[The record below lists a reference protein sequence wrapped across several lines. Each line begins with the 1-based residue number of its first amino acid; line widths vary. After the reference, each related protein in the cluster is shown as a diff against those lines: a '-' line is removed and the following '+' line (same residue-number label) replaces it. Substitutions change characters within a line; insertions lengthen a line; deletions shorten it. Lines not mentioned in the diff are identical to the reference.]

1 MSILAR
7 LRAPGGCP
15 WDREQTLDSIKPYT
29 LEEVYEVFDAIERR
43 DMADLREELGDY
55 LLQAVFYAR
64 IAEEAGHFSIADS
77 LDSINEKLIRRHPH
91 VFGDSTARTADD
103 VKLRWDE
110 IKKSEKPAT
119 TAGLLDGVPRSQP
132 ALAEAQ
138 AIAHKAAKVG
148 FDWPDAAPV
157 LEKLREEIGELERA
171 ATPAERAEE
180 LGDLLFAAVNLAR
193 KLNIDA
199 EQALRAANAKF
210 RARFDYIERRLG
222 KPLDQATLEEMDH
235 LWNQAKQI
243 SRSAS

>member
-1 MSILAR
+1 VSILAR